1 MKKLQDAERDGITL
15 VSYQEL
21 QKTNSLNRVNAE
33 DDIHE
38 QVNRLDGD
46 SGIEQN
52 GNTTSNENIRVDQK
66 IIEEKAKEEN
76 VQKGNTNNTDNNT
89 NNTNDTGS
97 TVRMGTEVKF
107 LALKLSEKIG
117 IVKLQT
123 VYLILECERC
133 KHRMDVKLLEK
144 K

>member
-21 QKTNSLNRVNAE
+21 QKTNSVNLVKAG
-33 DDIHE
+33 DNIHQ
-38 QVNRLDGD
+38 QVNKLDGD
-46 SGIEQN
+46 SEIEQN
-52 GNTTSNENIRVDQK
+52 GNISSNENIEVDQK
-66 IIEEKAKEEN
+66 FMEEKTKEEN
-76 VQKGNTNNTDNNT
+76 GEKGNTNYT
-89 NNTNDTGS
+89 NNTNTGS
-97 TVRMGTEVKF
+97 AVRMGTEVKF
-107 LALKLSEKIG
+107 LDLKLSEKIG

-123 VYLILECERC
+123 VYLVLECERC

>member
-46 SGIEQN
+46 SEIEQN

-66 IIEEKAKEEN
+66 IIEEKTKEEN

-133 KHRMDVKLLEK
+133 RHRMDVKLLEK

>member
-38 QVNRLDGD
+38 QVNRLDGY

-66 IIEEKAKEEN
+66 IIEEKTKEEN

>member
-1 MKKLQDAERDGITL
+1 MNK
-15 VSYQEL
+15 
-21 QKTNSLNRVNAE
+21 
-33 DDIHE
+33 
-38 QVNRLDGD
+38 LDGD

-52 GNTTSNENIRVDQK
+52 GNTTSNENVRVDQK
-66 IIEEKAKEEN
+66 VIEEKTKEEN
-76 VQKGNTNNTDNNT
+76 GEKGNTNNTDNNT
-89 NNTNDTGS
+89 NNTNNTGS

-123 VYLILECERC
+123 VYLVVECERC

>member
-21 QKTNSLNRVNAE
+21 QKTNGLNRVNAE

-38 QVNRLDGD
+38 QVNRLDRD

-66 IIEEKAKEEN
+66 IIEEKTKEEN

>member
-21 QKTNSLNRVNAE
+21 QKTNSVNLVKAE
-33 DDIHE
+33 DNIHQ
-38 QVNRLDGD
+38 QVNKLDGD
-46 SGIEQN
+46 SEIEQN
-52 GNTTSNENIRVDQK
+52 GNITSNESIEVDQK
-66 IIEEKAKEEN
+66 FMEEKTKEEN
-76 VQKGNTNNTDNNT
+76 GEKGNTNYT
-89 NNTNDTGS
+89 NNTNTGS
-97 TVRMGTEVKF
+97 AVRMGTEVKF

-123 VYLILECERC
+123 VYLVLECERC